1 MEQVEVSF
9 AMDAGLK
16 QDFED
21 VCEDMG
27 LNLASAF
34 TVFAKKVTNERRIPF
49 ELCAPEYDPFYS
61 EENMRDLRERIADM
75 NSGRRVSH
83 HELLEVG

>member
-1 MEQVEVSF
+1 
-9 AMDAGLK
+9 MDAGLK

-21 VCEDMG
+21 VCADMG

-34 TVFAKKVTNERRIPF
+34 NVFAKKVTNERRIPF

-61 EENMRDLRERIADM
+61 EENMARLRRSIAQL
-75 NSGRRVSH
+75 NEGKGQI
-83 HELLEVG
+83 HEVIYD

>member
-83 HELLEVG
+83 NELLEVG